1 MPKLTL
7 PESQP
12 DRRPLQVFAFDPM
25 LGKAAGNRV
34 VIEVANERLE
44 PGPLGSRVAVI
55 DYDGANN
62 CYYDPVNLDQP
73 AILMQGGLEPTESD
87 PRFHQQMVYAVAMK
101 VIENF
106 ELALGRR
113 ITFRRNRRLRLLP
126 HAFRGANA
134 FYDPKL
140 LAILFGY
147 FRAEQGNP
155 GPNLPGQ
162 TVFTCLSQ
170 DIIAHETT
178 HALVDRLRHLFI
190 DASNRDVPAFHEGF
204 ADIVAIFQHFSLPAI
219 LRDKIQETRA
229 DLRSPTPLV
238 QLAQQFG
245 YTTGQGAA
253 LRTAVDKADPKLF
266 ETLEEPHE
274 RGSILVAAVFDA
286 FFTTYQKRIRDL
298 IRIATGGT
306 GKLPEG
312 DLHPDLVNR
321 IAGEASRTA
330 QAILT
335 MCIRAF
341 DYLPPM
347 DVTFGDYLRALVT
360 ADFELNPLDEV
371 GMRAAVIEGFRARG
385 VYPENVVSLAEEA
398 LLWDPT
404 EKLENFPVQDLASMM
419 LSAAQQYSRSAVMG
433 PSPTNSPISD
443 ETSDQ
448 DIGMESFAFSDRA
461 LEQAQTD
468 LGDVAVKLKGWAMRN
483 PAVLGLRPP
492 LDSIKVLGFHPVF
505 RVSPKG
511 QLLVEMVAQFGQHD
525 ETYKPQFGGVPL
537 RGGATVVAS
546 ADGQVRYII
555 SKPMPSPTLS
565 QEKQDQARFRIERQ
579 REFVARSDRSDPF
592 LSWGDDG
599 YLATRIAQ
607 KTNFAMMHQGVLR

>member
-25 LGKAAGNRV
+25 LGRAAGNRV

-44 PGPLGSRVAVI
+44 PGPLGSRVAVV
-55 DYDGANN
+55 DYDGAND
-62 CYYDPVNLDQP
+62 CYYQPVNLDQP
-73 AILMQGGLEPTESD
+73 SILMQGGLEPTESD

-147 FRAEQGNP
+147 FRAERSDP

-170 DIIAHETT
+170 DITAHEMT

-190 DASNRDVPAFHEGF
+190 EPSNRDVPAFHEGF

-245 YTTGQGAA
+245 YTTGQGEA
-253 LRTAVDKADPKLF
+253 LRTAVDKANPKLF
-266 ETLEEPHE
+266 DTLEEPHE

-286 FFTTYQKRIRDL
+286 FFNTYQRRIRDL

-306 GKLPEG
+306 GRLPDG

-341 DYLPPM
+341 DYLPPV

-404 EKLENFPVQDLASMM
+404 ENLENFPVQDLASLM
-419 LSAAQQYSRSAVMG
+419 LLGAQQYSRSAIQE
-433 PSPTNSPISD
+433 PPPTSSPVSD
-443 ETSDQ
+443 EDRDR
-448 DIGMESFAFSDRA
+448 DIGVERFAFSDMA

-468 LGDVAVKLKGWAMRN
+468 LGEVAVRLNEWAFRN
-483 PAVLGLRPP
+483 AAVLGLRPNAKI
-492 LDSIKVLGFHPVF
+492 SVLGFHPVF

-511 QLLVEMVAQFGQHD
+511 QLLVEMVAQFTQHD
-525 ETYKPQFGGVPL
+525 ESYKQQFGGIPL

-546 ADGQVRYII
+546 AEGRVRYII
-555 SKPMPSPTLS
+555 SKPMPSPTIS
-565 QEKQDQARFRIERQ
+565 AEKQKQANFRIERQ
-579 REFVARSDRSDPF
+579 KEFVARCDRSDPF
-592 LSWGDDG
+592 LAWGDDS
-599 YLATRIAQ
+599 YLANRIAQ
-607 KTNFAMMHQGVLR
+607 KTNFAVMHQGVLR

>member
-1 MPKLTL
+1 
-7 PESQP
+7 
-12 DRRPLQVFAFDPM
+12 
-25 LGKAAGNRV
+25 
-34 VIEVANERLE
+34 
-44 PGPLGSRVAVI
+44 
-55 DYDGANN
+55 
-62 CYYDPVNLDQP
+62 
-73 AILMQGGLEPTESD
+73 
-87 PRFHQQMVYAVAMK
+87 MVYAVAMK

-147 FRAEQGNP
+147 FRAERSDP

-170 DIIAHETT
+170 DIIAHEMT

-190 DASNRDVPAFHEGF
+190 EPSNRDVPAFHEGF

-245 YTTGQGAA
+245 YTTGQGEA
-253 LRTAVDKADPKLF
+253 LRTAVDKANPKLF
-266 ETLEEPHE
+266 ETLDEPHD
-274 RGSILVAAVFDA
+274 RGSILVASVFDA
-286 FFTTYQKRIRDL
+286 FFNTYQRRIRDL

-306 GKLPEG
+306 GRLPEG

-341 DYLPPM
+341 DYLPPV

-360 ADFELNPLDEV
+360 ADFELNALDEV
-371 GMRAAVIEGFRARG
+371 GMRAAMIEGFRARG
-385 VYPENVVSLAEEA
+385 VYPENVGSLAEEA

-404 EKLENFPVQDLASMM
+404 ENLENFPVQDLASLM
-419 LSAAQQYSRSAVMG
+419 LLGAQQYSRSALQE
-433 PSPTNSPISD
+433 PPPTSSPVSD
-443 ETSDQ
+443 EDR
-448 DIGMESFAFSDRA
+448 DRDVGVERFAFSDMA

-468 LGDVAVKLKGWAMRN
+468 LGDVALRLNEWAVRN
-483 PAVLGLRPP
+483 AAELGLRPNAKI
-492 LDSIKVLGFHPVF
+492 SVLGFHPVF
-505 RVSPKG
+505 RISPKG
-511 QLLVEMVAQFGQHD
+511 QLLVEMVAQFTQHD
-525 ETYKPQFGGVPL
+525 DTYKQQFGGIPL

-546 ADGQVRYII
+546 AEGRVRYII
-555 SKPMPSPTLS
+555 SKPMPSPTVS
-565 QEKQDQARFRIERQ
+565 AEKQKQANFRIERQ
-579 REFVARSDRSDPF
+579 REFVARCDRSDPF
-592 LSWGDDG
+592 LAWGDDS
-599 YLATRIAQ
+599 YLANRIAQ
-607 KTNFAMMHQGVLR
+607 KTNFAVMHQGVLR

>member
-1 MPKLTL
+1 MPKLAL
-7 PESQP
+7 PENQP

-25 LGKAAGNRV
+25 LGRAAGNRV
-34 VIEVANERLE
+34 VIEVANERLD
-44 PGPLGSRVAVI
+44 PGPLGSRVAVV
-55 DYDGANN
+55 DYDGAND
-62 CYYDPVNLDQP
+62 CYYEPVNLDQP
-73 AILMQGGLEPTESD
+73 SILMQGGLEPTESD

-126 HAFRGANA
+126 HAFQGANA

-147 FRAEQGNP
+147 FRAERSDP

-170 DIIAHETT
+170 DIIAHEMT

-190 DASNRDVPAFHEGF
+190 EPSNRDVPAFHEGF
-204 ADIVAIFQHFSLPAI
+204 ADIVAIFQHFSLPTI

-245 YTTGQGAA
+245 YTTGQGEA
-253 LRTAVDKADPKLF
+253 LRTAVDKANPKLF
-266 ETLEEPHE
+266 ETLDEPHE

-286 FFTTYQKRIRDL
+286 FFNTYQKRIRDL

-306 GKLPEG
+306 GRLPEG

-341 DYLPPM
+341 DYLPPV
-347 DVTFGDYLRALVT
+347 DVTFGDYLRAVVT

-404 EKLENFPVQDLASMM
+404 ENLENFPVQDLASLM
-419 LSAAQQYSRSAVMG
+419 LLGAQQYSRSAPQER
-433 PSPTNSPISD
+433 PSTSSPVSD
-443 ETSDQ
+443 EDR
-448 DIGMESFAFSDRA
+448 DRDVGVERFAFSDLA
-461 LEQAQTD
+461 LEQTQTD
-468 LGDVAVKLKGWAMRN
+468 LGDVAVQLNQWAVRN
-483 PAVLGLRPP
+483 AAELGLR
-492 LDSIKVLGFHPVF
+492 SNATINVLGFHPVF
-505 RVSPKG
+505 RVSRNG
-511 QLLVEMVAQFGQHD
+511 QLLVEMVAQFTQHD
-525 ETYKPQFGGVPL
+525 ETYKQQFGGIPL

-546 ADGQVRYII
+546 AEGRVRYII
-555 SKPMPSPTLS
+555 SKPMPSLTLS
-565 QEKQDQARFRIERQ
+565 AEKEKQAQFRIERQ
-579 REFVARSDRSDPF
+579 REFVARCDRSDPF
-592 LSWGDDG
+592 LAWGDDN
-599 YLATRIAQ
+599 YLANRIAQ
-607 KTNFAMMHQGVLR
+607 KTNFAIMHQGALR